1 LTLTDIR
8 ERMKDILNE
17 IEAADYLHLT
27 PTYMKSLRRMKKG
40 PRYVK
45 PTYRV
50 VLYHVTDLDA
60 WEASWQTIGPQ
71 KEI

>member
-1 LTLTDIR
+1 MDIR

-17 IEAADYLHLT
+17 EEAAHYLCLA
-27 PTYMKSLRRMKKG
+27 PTYLRSLRRTKKG

-45 PTYRV
+45 PSVRV
-50 VLYHVTDLDA
+50 ILYHVTDLDV
-60 WEASWQTIGPQ
+60 WKASWQTIGPQ